1 MCHILALQMVRQNFN
16 AARDIPQI
24 ITSEIARHEFVSS
37 RFLAFWRNGRRK
49 IPRSLDSDMQLPES
63 DSSDSARISVDDDEV
78 I

>member
-1 MCHILALQMVRQNFN
+1 MRYILALQMVRQNFN
-16 AARDIPQI
+16 AARDITQI